1 MWMGRRSA
9 RELNTKVSAL
19 FCTASLD
26 LHRVGIT
33 DSENLKPEWCY
44 NSKAAIVVHVCFS
57 Q

>member
-26 LHRVGIT
+26 LHRVGIN

-44 NSKAAIVVHVCFS
+44 NSKAAIIVQVHFS